1 MGRTAAPA
9 MPGTDPAAP
18 QPDDKALGVDPALLR
33 DEAPKDVT
41 LADALAMI
49 ASLQSQVKSIGR
61 NQAVQHQPPVD
72 LPELA
77 DIMAKKPDFSVL
89 TKQGW
94 YVPAVLPQQRAV

>member
-9 MPGTDPAAP
+9 TPGTDPAAAP
-18 QPDDKALGVDPALLR
+18 APEDGVPAVPETPEEKVARLEREMADMKALV
-33 DEAPKDVT
+33 
-41 LADALAMI
+41 
-49 ASLQSQVKSIGR
+49 QSIGR
-61 NQAVQHQPPVD
+61 NQAVQHQPAVA

-94 YVPAVLPQQRAV
+94 YVPAVLPSQRTGSGA